1 MRSKL
6 RFKSLG
12 AMVAVMCCTLVIA
25 VAAIQGSMI
34 VWRSGQLLQTMSK
47 TDLRNI
53 SDGVMR
59 LCEAQHEL
67 LLRKLDGD
75 LAVAKDALDRSGTI
89 RAGAVVRLTA
99 TDQDTKAMRSIDL
112 PALTSDSGSLLN
124 NCAVVDHVKQ
134 MVGSTCTIF
143 QKFDG
148 GLLRISTNVRNKEG
162 KRAVGTYI
170 PNASPVAQ
178 AVLAGQ
184 HYQGRAFVVDRW
196 YIAAYEPLRGPSG
209 EVVGALYVGVPQ
221 EAVSTLRK
229 GIMATTVGKSGY
241 VYVLDSA
248 GNYVISKD
256 GKRDGENIYEAK
268 DASGRL
274 FIKEICNKD
283 SEARKAGW
291 IEYPWKN
298 EGDSQAR
305 LKVTSLAY
313 FEPWD
318 WVIGAGAYADEFT
331 APVTMARKVM
341 LWTLL
346 GAAIIALVASLLLG
360 RAISRPMAQAVSMLH
375 ELSRGHLGRRL
386 QMTRSD
392 EIGVLAQAMDE
403 FADDLQV
410 QVVGSMQKLAAG
422 DVSVE
427 VAAKDSQDEI
437 RPALQSIVVS
447 LRGLVAEASA
457 MSAAAVEGRL
467 ANRGDVTKFEGNYR
481 EIIQGFNDTLD
492 ALIGPLN
499 MTAGYVD
506 RISKGDIP
514 EKISDNYNGDFN
526 TIKSNLN
533 QCIDGLGGLVEANA
547 SLQRMAINDY
557 TRPVEGD
564 YEGVF
569 AEVAKAVNE
578 VQVRIQHLTSSI
590 VSISTGDLT
599 ELEAYK
605 QLGNGTGRRCE
616 QDTTVP
622 AMIRL
627 MESLKALVTDAYSLA
642 TSAAGGDLSARADAS
657 THEGE
662 YRRVIEGI
670 NQTVDAFVGPIT
682 RTVEH
687 LEHLSK
693 GRIDEQITMEYAGD
707 FNRLKESFNR
717 AFSAVGALVADAES
731 MVHEAV
737 EGKLDTRADASNHE
751 GDFRKIIE
759 GFNATL
765 DAVVDPI
772 NESAAVL
779 AKVAARDLS
788 ARVVGHYKGD
798 LAKMK
803 DSINAAVNNLDE
815 GLQQVALT
823 TDQVAAASGQIS
835 VGSQSLA
842 EGAAEQ
848 ASALE
853 EVSSSIEELASM
865 TKQNAA
871 NAGEANTLASNARSG
886 ADKGLEAMTRMS
898 QAIDDIKRSSDE
910 TAKIIKTIDD
920 IAFQTNLLAL
930 NAAVEAARAGDA
942 GKGFAVV
949 AEEVRNLAQR
959 SAEAAKNTANMIA
972 ESVKNAD
979 GGVQISQQVAG
990 ALEEIA
996 DGSRKV
1002 NDLVAE
1008 IAAASNEQ
1016 SQGIEQIGAA
1026 VGQMDKVTQ
1035 QNAANSEESA
1045 SASEELS
1052 AQSEELR
1059 ALTAAYKLSTGT
1071 VLGTAA
1077 VLGTAGGGVKS
1088 TASRSSGSKPAL
1100 KLVRPEARGSKRA
1113 AGTRSEDVI
1122 PFDDDDT
1129 RSLANF

>member
-1 MRSKL
+1 MLDRMRLGSKL
-6 RFKSLG
+6 IGAFGMVALLAAIVGAVGYVGIGSVGSTYHEVAGLGYPTALTSTDIVQGLQMALVADRGLINARMSNDPTLRKAQWDYLDQAVALMDEATKKLDAVSMDSESKKAWDATKPLLETFASKQAAFSDISKKRDGLIASGVATSDPRIASVDEAAFASQLEVRQAFLAAHKSLG
-12 AMVAVMCCTLVIA
+12 ELKTVETDRCVALAKAADALAARSKVIMAIALLLGVAIAFALGLVL
-25 VAAIQGSMI
+25 S
-34 VWRSGQLLQTMSK
+34 
-47 TDLRNI
+47 RNI
-53 SDGVMR
+53 SVPMSKGVEMM
-59 LCEAQHEL
+59 Q
-67 LLRKLDGD
+67 
-75 LAVAKDALDRSGTI
+75 
-89 RAGAVVRLTA
+89 
-99 TDQDTKAMRSIDL
+99 
-112 PALTSDSGSLLN
+112 
-124 NCAVVDHVKQ
+124 
-134 MVGSTCTIF
+134 
-143 QKFDG
+143 
-148 GLLRISTNVRNKEG
+148 
-162 KRAVGTYI
+162 
-170 PNASPVAQ
+170 
-178 AVLAGQ
+178 
-184 HYQGRAFVVDRW
+184 
-196 YIAAYEPLRGPSG
+196 
-209 EVVGALYVGVPQ
+209 
-221 EAVSTLRK
+221 
-229 GIMATTVGKSGY
+229 
-241 VYVLDSA
+241 
-248 GNYVISKD
+248 
-256 GKRDGENIYEAK
+256 
-268 DASGRL
+268 
-274 FIKEICNKD
+274 
-283 SEARKAGW
+283 
-291 IEYPWKN
+291 
-298 EGDSQAR
+298 
-305 LKVTSLAY
+305 
-313 FEPWD
+313 
-318 WVIGAGAYADEFT
+318 
-331 APVTMARKVM
+331 
-341 LWTLL
+341 
-346 GAAIIALVASLLLG
+346 
-360 RAISRPMAQAVSMLH
+360 

-386 QMTRSD
+386 QMTRTD

-403 FADDLQV
+403 FADDLQT

-422 DVSVE
+422 DVTVNVE
-427 VAAKDSQDEI
+427 AKDSQDEI
-437 RPALQSIVVS
+437 GPALQSIIVS

-457 MSAAAVEGRL
+457 MSAAAVAGRL
-467 ANRGDVTKFEGNYR
+467 DNRGDVTKFEGSYR
-481 EIIQGFNDTLD
+481 EIIQGVNDTLD
-492 ALIGPLN
+492 ALIAPLN
-499 MTAGYVD
+499 VTAGYVD

-514 EKISDNYNGDFN
+514 EKITDNYNGDFN
-526 TIKSNLN
+526 TIKNNLN

-557 TRPVEGD
+557 TRRVEGQ
-564 YEGVF
+564 YQGVF
-569 AEVAKAVNE
+569 AEVAEAVNE
-578 VQVRIQHLTSSI
+578 VQVRIQHLTTSI

-627 MESLKALVTDAYSLA
+627 MEALKALVTDAYSLA

-731 MVHEAV
+731 MVREAV
-737 EGKLDTRADASNHE
+737 DGKLDTRADASKHE
-751 GDFRKIIE
+751 GDFRKIME

-788 ARVVGHYKGD
+788 ARVVGNYKGD

-803 DSINAAVNNLDE
+803 DSINEAVNNLDQ

-835 VGSQSLA
+835 AGSQSLA

-871 NAGEANTLASNARSG
+871 NAGEANTLASSARSG

-959 SAEAAKNTANMIA
+959 SAEAAKNTANMIE

-1045 SASEELS
+1045 SAAEELS

-1059 ALTAAYKLSTGT
+1059 ALTAAYKLSTG
-1071 VLGTAA
+1071 AA
-1077 VLGTAGGGVKS
+1077 LGGGAAS